1 MKILV
6 LGASG
11 ATGRQA
17 VQQLLLKSI
26 PVRGVV
32 RRGNTVL
39 HDIANDPLLEVVTEN
54 IAEIDELGYERLLDG
69 CDAAIV
75 CLGHNIT
82 LKGIYGKPRLLVTD
96 ALKNL
101 CGAIELSGKKGFR
114 LILMSTVANRNKR
127 MNERYACADRIVLS
141 LLIPVLPPHRDNLK
155 AAAYLNDVIGQDS
168 PSIEWVAVRPDALID
183 ANRVSGY
190 EILPSPSQSP
200 VFKPRKVSRIN
211 VAHFMAELLTDDALW
226 NQWKGKMPV
235 VCNGI

>member
-17 VQQLLLKSI
+17 VKQLLLRKI
-26 PVRGVV
+26 LVRGVV

-39 HDIANDPLLEVVTEN
+39 HDIANDPLLEIVTEN
-54 IAEIDELGYERLLDG
+54 IAEIDERGYDRLLDG
-69 CDAAIV
+69 CDLAIV

-101 CGAIELSGKKGFR
+101 CGAIERSGKKGFR

-141 LLIPVLPPHRDNLK
+141 LLIPVLPPHRDNLR

-183 ANRVSGY
+183 AYTVTGY
-190 EILPSPSQSP
+190 DVQPSPSQSP

-235 VCNGI
+235 VCNSI